1 MPDVRQKQK
10 ELGEEWK
17 PAESVQK
24 QFEEVNKPLEA
35 RITQAL
41 EDS

>member
-1 MPDVRQKQK
+1 MPYVLQKQK
-10 ELGEEWK
+10 ESGEEWK
-17 PAESVQK
+17 PNDSVQK
-24 QFEEVNKPLEA
+24 QFEKAHQKA